1 MPLGVFPVLT
11 WVFVCL
17 TPLSVFARLTW
28 AFVCLTEAFEST
40 CHLAMTL
47 PESFVTHRGFV
58 NLPSSSVEAKEGA
71 ILAVAFLLHTNF

>member
-1 MPLGVFPVLT
+1 MGLCVFDPIKCFSYVDMG
-11 WVFVCL
+11 
-17 TPLSVFARLTW
+17 
-28 AFVCLTEAFEST
+28 FVCLTEAFEST

>member
-1 MPLGVFPVLT
+1 MPLGVFPMLT

-17 TPLSVFARLTW
+17 TPLSVFPMLTW
-28 AFVCLTEAFEST
+28 AFVCLTEAFEFT

-58 NLPSSSVEAKEGA
+58 SLLSSSVEAKEGA
-71 ILAVAFLLHTNF
+71 ILAVAFFTPTYS